1 MLSHHGRKIA
11 PALAL
16 LAILVVITF
25 VWWRILGGAETWQH
39 LITSAGIQDC
49 PQSQADASIAS
60 MTAET
65 RHAVLLRGHAR
76 LRSERLGQGPL
87 EDGRVPS
94 SFAAQCRF
102 SSRAVA
108 GTWKPGEPTL
118 RSRPN
123 SMV

>member
-1 MLSHHGRKIA
+1 MLSHHRRKVA

-25 VWWRILGGAETWQH
+25 VWWRVLGGAETWQH
-39 LITSAGIQDC
+39 LVTSAGIQNC
-49 PQSQADASIAS
+49 LQSQSYTS

-65 RHAVLLRGHAR
+65 RHAILFRGHAS
-76 LRSERLGQGPL
+76 LRSERLGQVAL

-94 SFAAQCRF
+94 NFADQCRL

-118 RSRPN
+118 RSRPK